1 MRISDWSSDVCSSD
15 LISSGSLSSAL
26 MALGRE
32 AKVQIVFTPDSV
44 EGRKSKGVR
53 GRMTVDAALT
63 RLLEGSGLS
72 FRKVNGGSYV
82 VSGPSK
88 ESYEKA
94 RRLPS
99 DIGTGNG
106 YVNGQKN
113 IPVIQV
119 PGPLSWSPNTDIPRR
134 KDATRLGKG
143 KMR

>member
-15 LISSGSLSSAL
+15 LAQGAPVDIRISSGSLSSAL

-72 FRKVNGGSYV
+72 FRSEASRVGKEC
-82 VSGPSK
+82 VSTCRS
-88 ESYEKA
+88 
-94 RRLPS
+94 R
-99 DIGTGNG
+99 
-106 YVNGQKN
+106 
-113 IPVIQV
+113 
-119 PGPLSWSPNTDIPRR
+119 WSPNH
-134 KDATRLGKG
+134 
-143 KMR
+143 